1 MGLMKSFCQMF
12 LNVVEELLRFQG
24 SPGERFEV
32 VPEVDEVVDL
42 VFYKFIDHVRS
53 KIDCGYPPIL
63 DIIKPFFVIRII
75 GGVKIENVFTH

>member
-53 KIDCGYPPIL
+53 KIDRGYPAIL
-63 DIIKPFFVIRII
+63 DIIKPFFII
-75 GGVKIENVFTH
+75 GIVGGVIIKDVFTH